1 MSIVEQHLRRAD
13 EATLSPA
20 ALAAIAARDKIIA
33 QFKVLQI
40 LYTVGYGAMF
50 LLSVACVV
58 YLRRHRATAY
68 LGDSDAARKILLPS
82 FEPLIWVMCA
92 VTGSYTLYFIV
103 ASIADYTKPIFNS
116 IFTEFLYEG
125 RQFIVF
131 LVIAFLFQRSVSRP
145 ALKRS
150 MAISF
155 LLCLIPLSTTI
166 IFSVTDAPALTAHVV
181 TVGYRVAIIGFLIWL
196 CFYPL
201 GRANQRALREFCG
214 FLIGYYVLVL
224 IYGELFYANLT
235 TAGIVLVF
243 FTITWASTAPF
254 FIYRVLRADTQ
265 HWRGLGERACDLQ
278 ALFRQNQC
286 MQEIVSA
293 QGLHILLEMHQ
304 RDIIDFA
311 HLELTHKIGLGA
323 SADVYRGL
331 LHSKIPV
338 AIKVYSPTEITE
350 ATIVDFSQ
358 EAALCSA
365 LTHPN
370 VVTFHGMCVLPPTI
384 CLVSELCR
392 GSLEDKLHFAKHD
405 YTEPLLLQL
414 CYMLDAARAVAYL
427 HSFSPPFIH
436 RDIKPANFLMDATN
450 RVKLTDFG
458 ESRSMAGKIHDLSA
472 PSVRLMTMRGT
483 ADYMAPEII
492 DGRQGEASYSEMADI
507 YSLAVTFWDV
517 LHPGREKYASSSS
530 HMHVFKT
537 VLDGQRP
544 PLDPELHPV
553 FRDLLESAWCSD
565 PEFRPTASAIVGL
578 LEAFQEEVCG
588 TVAHVLS
595 RLVQYTP
602 LNKSRRGKPNMTF
615 TGEEVV
621 RCLREHMYAYEDE
634 EAVRVGNALMDA
646 GCLHHVT
653 HTKAF
658 ENSVASYF
666 FDEAQI
672 DLVQPLPRDQ
682 RETKSSSND
691 DSVPVI
697 YVSQATSS
705 EPHEASSERL
715 LHNGHCGCKK
725 LAQGFDAKPKA
736 HKHKLFRRNKKT
748 LDATNLL
755 TVNLL
760 NDMAPDEF
768 TGFPTTETILSEP
781 SRNAGPVLTA

>member
-181 TVGYRVAIIGFLIWL
+181 T
-196 CFYPL
+196 
-201 GRANQRALREFCG
+201 
-214 FLIGYYVLVL
+214 
-224 IYGELFYANLT
+224 
-235 TAGIVLVF
+235 
-243 FTITWASTAPF
+243 
-254 FIYRVLRADTQ
+254 
-265 HWRGLGERACDLQ
+265 
-278 ALFRQNQC
+278 
-286 MQEIVSA
+286 
-293 QGLHILLEMHQ
+293 
-304 RDIIDFA
+304 
-311 HLELTHKIGLGA
+311 
-323 SADVYRGL
+323 
-331 LHSKIPV
+331 
-338 AIKVYSPTEITE
+338 
-350 ATIVDFSQ
+350 
-358 EAALCSA
+358 
-365 LTHPN
+365 
-370 VVTFHGMCVLPPTI
+370 
-384 CLVSELCR
+384 
-392 GSLEDKLHFAKHD
+392 
-405 YTEPLLLQL
+405 
-414 CYMLDAARAVAYL
+414 
-427 HSFSPPFIH
+427 
-436 RDIKPANFLMDATN
+436 
-450 RVKLTDFG
+450 
-458 ESRSMAGKIHDLSA
+458 
-472 PSVRLMTMRGT
+472 
-483 ADYMAPEII
+483 
-492 DGRQGEASYSEMADI
+492 
-507 YSLAVTFWDV
+507 
-517 LHPGREKYASSSS
+517 
-530 HMHVFKT
+530 
-537 VLDGQRP
+537 
-544 PLDPELHPV
+544 
-553 FRDLLESAWCSD
+553 
-565 PEFRPTASAIVGL
+565 
-578 LEAFQEEVCG
+578 
-588 TVAHVLS
+588 
-595 RLVQYTP
+595 YTP

-682 RETKSSSND
+682 RETKTSSSND

-725 LAQGFDAKPKA
+725 LAQGFEAKPKA
-736 HKHKLFRRNKKT
+736 HKHKLFRRNKKA

-768 TGFPTTETILSEP
+768 TGFATTETILSEP